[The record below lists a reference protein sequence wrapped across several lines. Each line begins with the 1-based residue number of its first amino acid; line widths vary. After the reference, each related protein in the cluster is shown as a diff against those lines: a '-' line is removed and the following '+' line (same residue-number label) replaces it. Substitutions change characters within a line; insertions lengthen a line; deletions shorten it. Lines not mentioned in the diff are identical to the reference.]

1 MLFNGIAGEKVV
13 KTVLLSYP
21 LSSEMVRECP
31 LSQVVAIGQFDGLHR
46 GHASVISTA
55 ISLAQEK
62 GVPSAVLTFNPHPKD
77 VMGKGDYEGYLTP
90 LQDKQEFLASMGID
104 TLYVAQFDEE
114 FSRVS
119 PLDFYRGVLLPLNIK
134 IAVVGFDFRF
144 GYMGE
149 GNVEMLSEMGQGD
162 MEVACVPPF
171 LVDGEKVSS
180 SAIRK
185 SLQAGHIEQ
194 ANNWFGRFYRITGT
208 VIDGEK
214 RGRTI
219 GFPTA
224 NLSLD
229 DRYVIPAKGVYAI
242 RALYKGNWIL
252 GVMNLGV
259 KPTFHEQKIAPS
271 FEVHLFH
278 FNENIYKEHLTVELV
293 YYIREERRFPS
304 IQELITQIQADAKQ
318 AEQLLMTLE

>member
-1 MLFNGIAGEKVV
+1 MLSNGIAGEKVV
-13 KTVLLSYP
+13 KTVILSYP
-21 LSSEMVRECP
+21 LSSEMVRERP

-46 GHASVISTA
+46 GHTSVISTA

-62 GVPSAVLTFNPHPKD
+62 GIPSAVLTFNPHPKD

-90 LQDKQEFLASMGID
+90 LQDKQELLASMGID

-144 GYMGE
+144 GYKGE
-149 GNVEMLSEMGQGD
+149 GDVEMLREMGQGD
-162 MEVACVPPF
+162 IEVACVSPF
-171 LVDGEKVSS
+171 LLDGEKVSS

-185 SLQAGHIEQ
+185 SLQTGDIER
-194 ANNWFGRFYRITGT
+194 ANHWFGRYYRISGT

-229 DRYVIPAKGVYAI
+229 AGYVIPAKGVYAI
-242 RALYKGNWIL
+242 RALYKGNWIP

-259 KPTFHEQKIAPS
+259 KPTFHEHKIAPS
-271 FEVHLFH
+271 FEVHLLH
-278 FNENIYKEHLTVELV
+278 FDENIYNEHLTVELV

-304 IQELITQIQADAKQ
+304 IQELIIQIQADARQ